1 MQIEIHHL
9 LESDD
14 NEIRYNA
21 SEDLRDNLQNFGTLV
36 RVFTLAIGGGD
47 DEGGDDVDDVTKGL
61 ENLDISAEGA
71 MKQLNV
77 IVSVIGSL
85 LKTTSAWMNVA
96 QTRFSCSRLRILWR
110 DLRTSSRLFT

>member
-1 MQIEIHHL
+1 M
-9 LESDD
+9 
-14 NEIRYNA
+14 
-21 SEDLRDNLQNFGTLV
+21 

-61 ENLDISAEGA
+61 ENLDIYAEGA

-85 LKTTSAWMNVA
+85 LEVIGSAENYE
-96 QTRFSCSRLRILWR
+96 RL
-110 DLRTSSRLFT
+110 D